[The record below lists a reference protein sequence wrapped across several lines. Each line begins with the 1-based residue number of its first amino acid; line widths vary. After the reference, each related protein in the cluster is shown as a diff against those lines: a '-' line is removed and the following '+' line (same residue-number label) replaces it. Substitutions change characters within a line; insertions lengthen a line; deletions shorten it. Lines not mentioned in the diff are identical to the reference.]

1 MDGIAR
7 DWRVRR
13 QRYALQGEVCEHCG
27 AVIFPP
33 RDVCPHCS
41 HPARTPV
48 TLSGK
53 GEVFSFSTM
62 YNAPAGFEEYI
73 PYTVAMVKLEEGP
86 VVTAQ
91 ITDVDAEDVYIGMK
105 VEMVTRK
112 ISEDGQ
118 DGLIHYGYKFRP
130 MLKRAA

>member
-27 AVIFPP
+27 AIIFPP

-118 DGLIHYGYKFRP
+118 AGLIHYGYKFRP
-130 MLKRAA
+130 VLKQAA